1 MQLSLVIT
9 LLNEQDNIAPLLQR
23 ISTALSNYTYEV
35 ILVDD
40 GSTDQTV
47 QRIKTLADEHIV
59 LLIFRRNYGQTAAMK
74 AGIDYAKGDYII
86 TLDGDLQNDP
96 SDIPMMV
103 QKLESEDLDMVAG
116 RRANRQDGMVLRKI
130 PSKIA
135 NALIRRMTGVYVH
148 DYGCSLKVMRKEIAK
163 NLGLYGQL
171 HRYVPVLANL
181 QGARIAEV
189 DVQHHARIH
198 GTSKYGLGRTFKVIS
213 DLLLMLFF
221 QQYQQRPMHLFGPIG
236 IFSFLGGT
244 GILGYMLLLKLLGND
259 IWGRPL
265 LLLGMILLIAGIQLL
280 TFGIMAEIMMR
291 TYYESQD
298 KSPYRIRSVY
308 QKNSPHQTTTL

>member
-9 LLNEQDNIAPLLQR
+9 LLNEQDNIAPLLDNIR
-23 ISTALSNYTYEV
+23 AALTDYTYEV
-35 ILVDD
+35 ILIDD

-74 AGIDYAKGDYII
+74 AGINHAKGDYII

-96 SDIPMMV
+96 ADIPMMI
-103 QKLESEDLDMVAG
+103 QKLETEDLDMVAG

-135 NALIRRMTGVYVH
+135 NALIRRMTGVYIH

-171 HRYVPVLANL
+171 HRYIPVLASL

-189 DVQHHARIH
+189 DVKHHPRIH
-198 GTSKYGLGRTFKVIS
+198 GTSKYGLGRTFKVVS

-236 IFSFLGGT
+236 ILSFLSGSS
-244 GILGYMLLLKLLGND
+244 ILSYMLFLKLLGND

-280 TFGIMAEIMMR
+280 TFGIMAEIMIR

-298 KSPYRIRSVY
+298 KTPYQIRSIY
-308 QKNSPHQTTTL
+308 QKNIPNQSTTT

>member
-148 DYGCSLKVMRKEIAK
+148 DYGCSLKVMRKEIA
-163 NLGLYGQL
+163 
-171 HRYVPVLANL
+171 
-181 QGARIAEV
+181 
-189 DVQHHARIH
+189 
-198 GTSKYGLGRTFKVIS
+198 
-213 DLLLMLFF
+213 
-221 QQYQQRPMHLFGPIG
+221 
-236 IFSFLGGT
+236 
-244 GILGYMLLLKLLGND
+244 
-259 IWGRPL
+259 
-265 LLLGMILLIAGIQLL
+265 
-280 TFGIMAEIMMR
+280 
-291 TYYESQD
+291 
-298 KSPYRIRSVY
+298 
-308 QKNSPHQTTTL
+308 